1 MPIRGEFPGMVGFVS
16 GFPFPAEKLN
26 IKKRGT
32 GNVKTGYLLSSILRG
47 KPGIYRVNE

>member
-16 GFPFPAEKLN
+16 GFPFPAEKPN

-32 GNVKTGYLLSSILRG
+32 GNVKNRISFKFNFTGQARDLPR
-47 KPGIYRVNE
+47 E